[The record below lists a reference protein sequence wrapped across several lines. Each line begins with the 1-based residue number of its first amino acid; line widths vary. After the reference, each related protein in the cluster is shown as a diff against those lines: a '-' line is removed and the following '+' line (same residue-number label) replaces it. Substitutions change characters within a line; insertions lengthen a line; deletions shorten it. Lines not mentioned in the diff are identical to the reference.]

1 VRPADAY
8 QGIGESLQADVM
20 RFMAIIAFCLIAIL
34 ALVRSVEPATVEPAA
49 PEPRAVPQPEPAV
62 EVRPADRRLMDRSE
76 AERIPKAAPAPLA
89 PAPAARAPAADLQAP
104 DTPAAD
110 APAVEA
116 MPVAAPR
123 PAAEPARD
131 PGQQLSLRFASDQD
145 FLRLVNRGD
154 IRVFAFAD
162 GEVLSVSAD
171 FRFEQAPSPRQLH
184 ELLPETIP
192 DLMTSALRGARSS
205 ASYRWG
211 ITLPAR
217 MARQIRDHVD
227 RGATGELIIDRF
239 GEVRHHGV

>member
-1 VRPADAY
+1 
-8 QGIGESLQADVM
+8 M

-34 ALVRSVEPATVEPAA
+34 ALVRSVEPATAQPAAPAA
-49 PEPRAVPQPEPAV
+49 PERRPVPQPQPAV
-62 EVRPADRRLMDRSE
+62 EVRPAGRLSMEQSV
-76 AERIPKAAPAPLA
+76 AKLIPKAVPAPAV
-89 PAPAARAPAADLQAP
+89 PAPAAPSPAADIP
-104 DTPAAD
+104 MAD
-110 APAVEA
+110 APVTE
-116 MPVAAPR
+116 PR
-123 PAAEPARD
+123 PAPVPQPEAARD
-131 PGQQLSLRFASDQD
+131 PGQGLSLRFASDQD

-154 IRVFAFAD
+154 IRVFAFAE

-171 FRFEQAPSPRQLH
+171 FRFEQAPAPGQLH

-227 RGATGELIIDRF
+227 RGASGELIIDRY
-239 GEVRHHGV
+239 GEVRHHGA